1 MAQSKQKN
9 VLSKRAEESFIQ
21 AGRRVLLNGGYPNP
35 ERVGCPGSEVLKAI
49 AFRKM
54 PLKDA
59 VDYVDHMGYCS
70 PCFAEYTAFR
80 EQLKRRKALELTL
93 GSLALL
99 VMIGGGIWLWKAH
112 RLPGIGGKPNVP
124 TVAMY
129 RPFFLDLR
137 NWIVFRGEQ
146 PPGAHRGPI
155 QLPRERLG
163 MTIWLPVGS
172 EAGNYAVQVS
182 TELGKTLVAATGPA
196 VIRRDGVT
204 ALKVKLDISKLNPG
218 SYVLSIG
225 QPGAA
230 ANGFP
235 LLVK

>member
-1 MAQSKQKN
+1 MAQPKQKN
-9 VLSKRAEESFIQ
+9 VLSKRAEERFIQ
-21 AGRRVLLNGGYPNP
+21 AGRRVLLDGGYPNP

-49 AFRKM
+49 AFRKI
-54 PLKDA
+54 PLKD
-59 VDYVDHMGYCS
+59 VIDYVDHMGYCS

-93 GSLALL
+93 GSLTLL
-99 VMIGGGIWLWKAH
+99 AMIGGGVWLWRAH
-112 RLPGIGGKPNVP
+112 RLPGLGGKPNVP

-155 QLPRERLG
+155 QLPRERLD
-163 MTIWLPVGS
+163 MMIWLPVGS
-172 EAGNYAVQVS
+172 EAGNYDVQVM
-182 TELGKTLVAATGPA
+182 TELGKSLVTATGPA
-196 VIRRDGVT
+196 VIRKDGVT
-204 ALKVKLDISKLNPG
+204 ALKVKLDITKLNPG
-218 SYVLSIG
+218 SYVLSVG
-225 QPGAA
+225 RPGAA
-230 ANGFP
+230 ANSYP